1 MDKAEIYKRIMVCEK
16 KERDFLEVGN
26 TRTANRYHN
35 EIQKW
40 EKLLNQLNPKM
51 EQELNEYRRSYYK
64 QKEVI
69 DKITNNIQNDID
81 GFITINDHGECN
93 DILELLEIYLD
104 ILNEVAE

>member
-16 KERDFLEVGN
+16 KEKDFLEVGN

-104 ILNEVAE
+104 ILNEVSE